1 MPGPQGSGARDSE
14 TALMK
19 TTIALVFVTLF
30 TLLSLPVFAG
40 DAYSR
45 GYDQAVAGDYE
56 TAFATWLPLA
66 RSGDARAQFNL
77 GLIYHA
83 GLHGPIDEQKAVF
96 WYIQAARNGV
106 REAQEYLAVAYR
118 EGWFG
123 LRRDVRKAD
132 YWERRLENETGL

>member
-1 MPGPQGSGARDSE
+1 
-14 TALMK
+14 MK
-19 TTIALVFVTLF
+19 TITPYLFAALLAG
-30 TLLSLPVFAG
+30 LSLPVLAG

-45 GYDQAVAGDYE
+45 GYDQAVSGDYD

-66 RSGDARAQFNL
+66 ESGDARAQFNL

-83 GLHGPIDEQKAVF
+83 GLHGPIDEKKAVF

-106 REAQEYLAVAYR
+106 REAQEYLAAAYR

-123 LRRDVRKAD
+123 LRQDARKAA
-132 YWERRLENETGL
+132 YWERRLDSEHGL